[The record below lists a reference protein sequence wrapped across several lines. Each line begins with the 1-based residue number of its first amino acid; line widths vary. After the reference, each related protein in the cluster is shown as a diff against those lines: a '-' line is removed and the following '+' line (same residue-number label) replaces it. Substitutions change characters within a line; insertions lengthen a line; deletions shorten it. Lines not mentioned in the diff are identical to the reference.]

1 MLRKQIAWEYIY
13 SYPLPVL
20 AHTVASLS
28 GNGTAVNTFY
38 SKSNHLSVP
47 ADNSLTPNHDTI
59 YSQAELDLSQV
70 IIISLQATYMYFCIH
85 QYTVHV
91 SKMPNQAIHSA
102 TAQMVVCRLLLNNMQ
117 ASCIHRFYK
126 S

>member
-1 MLRKQIAWEYIY
+1 MHLNRVALAYIRVENTCSSLSFFESLILRTQIAWEYIY

-70 IIISLQATYMYFCIH
+70 MIMS
-85 QYTVHV
+85 
-91 SKMPNQAIHSA
+91 S
-102 TAQMVVCRLLLNNMQ
+102 
-117 ASCIHRFYK
+117 
-126 S
+126 

>member
-70 IIISLQATYMYFCIH
+70 MIMSSKATYACCTAAVKSLH
-85 QYTVHV
+85 
-91 SKMPNQAIHSA
+91 PNI
-102 TAQMVVCRLLLNNMQ
+102 
-117 ASCIHRFYK
+117 
-126 S
+126 